1 MNLSKLNRTY
11 SNYPNLFELIQN
23 YLNIS
28 EPIRTNPKFSNPIW
42 TYPILYNLS
51 EQIQNYLNLSESIWI
66 YLNLSEPIWPY
77 LNLSKHI
84 WIVCK
89 PIWTYMSLSDSI
101 WTYPNLSELY
111 ANLKKVCTLIALLAG
126 HHHGR
131 ATASWSVSVLRL
143 FSAKISC
150 TNIHM
155 IYMEFLLER
164 AAKLRLMLMSLVH
177 DDGLQPGQRILK
189 RCAL

>member
-1 MNLSKLNRTY
+1 MNLQTY
-11 SNYPNLFELIQN
+11 MSLSRLV
-23 YLNIS
+23 
-28 EPIRTNPKFSNPIW
+28 W
-42 TYPILYNLS
+42 TYPKLILTY
-51 EQIQNYLNLSESIWI
+51 Q
-66 YLNLSEPIWPY
+66 NLSEPIWPY
-77 LNLSKHI
+77 LNISKHI

-177 DDGLQPGQRILK
+177 DDGLQAEWLVHTFLRLFDHVAGKLEYVQIGSHRFT
-189 RCAL
+189 